1 MAVGETTEGS
11 RRKWRVTT
19 GGSRTAHHRALW
31 LLADFRRLETLVVPP
46 G

>member
-1 MAVGETTEGS
+1 MAVGETTEGQS
-11 RRKWRVTT
+11 AEVACYDWWESHR
-19 GGSRTAHHRALW
+19 SSRALW